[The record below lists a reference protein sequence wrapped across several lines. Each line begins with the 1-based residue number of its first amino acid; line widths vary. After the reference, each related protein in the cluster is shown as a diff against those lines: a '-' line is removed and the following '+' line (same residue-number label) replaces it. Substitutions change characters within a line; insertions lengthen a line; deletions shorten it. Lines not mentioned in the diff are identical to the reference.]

1 MNLSFRFAHSMLG
14 STLVAAAIAAGIA
27 SAQPLKEPSK
37 NGREVTLNLKD
48 ADINTLIATVSE
60 VTGKNFI
67 IDPRVKGKVTVI
79 SSSPMNAAG
88 VYETFLAVLQV
99 NGFAA
104 IPAGEATKIVLD
116 ANARTEGGSYLGSG
130 SGLAED
136 EIVTHVYEVRN
147 ASAAQLVTML
157 RPLVAQSGQIASYNG
172 SNSLIISDRASN
184 VRRLERLIQQIDVA
198 GDRDV
203 ELIPLQNASASDV
216 VRSLTTLTQAAKQA
230 DPTAQQT
237 AVIADDRSN
246 SVLIAG
252 PKGDR
257 ERLIEVIKDLDAPTK
272 DKSGDTQVI
281 YLRFASA
288 ENLAPILEGYAQQAS
303 KPAKSTGS
311 MFGNSSGSGFGSSS
325 FGSNSSTSTST
336 PAPTTSSSSS
346 SSSLGGGGNGDL
358 RVIPDKDT
366 NALVI
371 TAPPKIMQKVKHVI
385 EQLDIRRSQVLVE
398 GIVAEV
404 SANKASSLGVDYLAY
419 DPHSVAATGILNSS
433 TLSALQNVGS
443 LASSST
449 TLGTSLSSSSTTG
462 LIASAAS
469 SVIGSGATAVVGSF
483 SNGHLFG
490 ALLKALQS
498 DGDTNILS
506 TPSLVTLDNE
516 EAKFEVGQE
525 VPFQTGSFAN
535 TGTASNGAVNPFQTI
550 DRKDVGLKLGITP
563 TIGGE
568 GDNIRLK
575 IEFENSSLASGQ
587 AGAANLVTNKRTL
600 SNTVSIDGGQIL
612 VIGGLIDDQL
622 TDSQTRIPVLSDI
635 PILGAL
641 FRSRDITKTKTNLM
655 IFIHPVI
662 LRTRE
667 EGDFYTRRK
676 YDGTR
681 EAEIRA
687 ANGAIPLLG
696 GSRPTLYRYEDYV
709 RESNKPASATDV
721 SAPKDGP
728 PGAAPSSGS
737 SSSIDPAVSPLL
749 PPAQS
754 VAVPAPVPVPVPEVA
769 PESNIS
775 APGSATSSP

>member
-1 MNLSFRFAHSMLG
+1 MTLRPRFGHFLLG
-14 STLVAAAIAAGIA
+14 SILAASCALALAAPPKPRSG
-27 SAQPLKEPSK
+27 SGGS
-37 NGREVTLNLKD
+37 GREVTLNLKD

-88 VYETFLAVLQV
+88 VYETFLSVLQV

-104 IPAGEATKIVLD
+104 IPAGDATKIVLE
-116 ANARTEGGSYLGSG
+116 ANARTDGGSYVGSG
-130 SGLAED
+130 SGLADD

-147 ASAAQLVTML
+147 ASAQQLVGML
-157 RPLVAQSGQIASYNG
+157 RPLVAQSGQLAAYAG

-184 VRRLERLIQQIDVA
+184 VQRMERLIRQIDVA

-203 ELIPLQNASASDV
+203 ELIALKNASASDV
-216 VRSLTTLTQAAKQA
+216 VRTLTTLAQQSKQA

-237 AVIADDRSN
+237 AVIADERSN

-252 PKGDR
+252 AKGDR
-257 ERLIEVIKDLDAPTK
+257 ERLIGVIADLDAPTA
-272 DKSGDTQVI
+272 DKGGDTQVI
-281 YLRFASA
+281 YLKFASA

-311 MFGNSSGSGFGSSS
+311 MFGNSSSG
-325 FGSNSSTSTST
+325 
-336 PAPTTSSSSS
+336 SSSSS
-346 SSSLGGGGNGDL
+346 SFGNSNSTPAPAPTPSSSSSSASLGGGGNGDL

-404 SANKASSLGVDYLAY
+404 SATKASSLGVDYIAY
-419 DPHSVAATGILNSS
+419 DPSTVAAAGILNSS
-433 TLSALQNVGS
+433 TLSALQNIS
-443 LASSST
+443 SSASS
-449 TLGTSLSSSSTTG
+449 LGTSTSLSSTSTTS

-469 SVIGSGATAVVGSF
+469 TLLGQGATAAIGSF

-525 VPFQTGSFAN
+525 VPFQTGSFSN
-535 TGTASNGAVNPFQTI
+535 TGTVSNGSVNPFQTI

-575 IEFENSSLASGQ
+575 IEFENSSLSSGQ

-612 VIGGLIDDQL
+612 VIGGLIDDQI
-622 TDSQTRIPVLSDI
+622 TDSQNRIPVLSDI
-635 PILGAL
+635 PLLGAL
-641 FRSRDITKTKTNLM
+641 FRSRDITKTKRNLM

-687 ANGAIPLLG
+687 ANGAIPLIG
-696 GSRPTLYRYEDYV
+696 GQRPTLYRYDDYV
-709 RESNKPASATDV
+709 RESTKPVTAADV
-721 SAPKDGP
+721 PPPKGGP
-728 PGAAPSSGS
+728 PGAAAPSSGAV
-737 SSSIDPAVSPLL
+737 DPSASPLL
-749 PPAQS
+749 PP
-754 VAVPAPVPVPVPEVA
+754 VPIAPVPEVA
-769 PESNIS
+769 PESSIV
-775 APGSATSSP
+775 APNGSARP